1 MLKSWKVDV
10 DAVDEAYRAA
20 EKLKTPNLKD
30 KTILKGWKQ
39 QFYNYDSPHRQT
51 YYPLLFYLTS
61 ITYNRLLREF
71 NINNAKDVDTL
82 VKVLIQCEE
91 IDNLKNL
98 MIHANISKHIEHSY
112 SSFRFSDNFK
122 VEHMPDDV
130 IINLL
135 DNIENRLAI
144 F

>member
-82 VKVLIQCEE
+82 VKVLIKCDE

-98 MIHANISKHIEHSY
+98 IIHANNHINNHTIY
-112 SSFRFSDNFK
+112 INKRF
-122 VEHMPDDV
+122 
-130 IINLL
+130 
-135 DNIENRLAI
+135 
-144 F
+144 